1 MTYWKEANLK
11 FLRICCDVEKLCL
24 KKIVLEFALYHLFRK
39 ILHAPYTLVLLA
51 LSISIFF

>member
-11 FLRICCDVEKLCL
+11 FLRIYFDVGKLCL
-24 KKIVLEFALYHLFRK
+24 KKIVLEFALDHLFRK
-39 ILHAPYTLVLLA
+39 ILHAPHTLVHLA